1 MDHSTQEGISRA
13 YDQGGE
19 MSKVIENNIYGQN
32 KEVNLT
38 GELMEKVSDF
48 ILNAGRGNLAPLVGN
63 HISIFIDAFYQDLIE
78 ELKKKAA
85 DKKAHATLLNQ
96 IQDRIIEIQ
105 KQIDALQGKIDVLEE
120 EKSENTSQIDKNK
133 ERMEQLKSEGKD
145 DSPEY
150 LALVAANE
158 ALNARNKDIDKTI
171 DDYKDKQE
179 GLQNELDGLTEMKA
193 SGNTVAY
200 QENLDSKGSD
210 VFLSADDVNNAK
222 LIPDVSE
229 KFVGRRVQA
238 KAEHEIAAST
248 EVKKSVA
255 IGFLG
260 EDFLEPSS
268 PKSMIVAEFT
278 QSANGQIPPSSPTQ
292 TQEISN
298 PGSNG
303 PSNGMIG

>member
-1 MDHSTQEGISRA
+1 MGN
-13 YDQGGE
+13 
-19 MSKVIENNIYGQN
+19 ENNSYGQD
-32 KEVNLT
+32 KAVKLT
-38 GELMEKVSDF
+38 GELIEKVSDF

-96 IQDRIIEIQ
+96 IQADINDLQR
-105 KQIDALQGKIDVLEE
+105 QIDALQGKIDILEE

-200 QENLDSKGSD
+200 QDNLDSKGSD
-210 VFLSADDVNNAK
+210 VFLSADDKNNAE

-278 QSANGQIPPSSPTQ
+278 QSASGQIPPSSPTQ

>member
-1 MDHSTQEGISRA
+1 VGN
-13 YDQGGE
+13 
-19 MSKVIENNIYGQN
+19 ENNSYGQD
-32 KEVNLT
+32 KAVKLT
-38 GELMEKVSDF
+38 GELIEKVSDF

-78 ELKKKAA
+78 ALKKKAA
-85 DKKAHATLLNQ
+85 DKKAHTTLLNQ
-96 IQDRIIEIQ
+96 IQADINDLQR
-105 KQIDALQGKIDVLEE
+105 QIDALQGKIDILEE

-133 ERMEQLKSEGKD
+133 ERMEQLKSEGKE

-200 QENLDSKGSD
+200 QDNLDSKGSD
-210 VFLSADDVNNAK
+210 VFLSADDKNNAE

-278 QSANGQIPPSSPTQ
+278 QSASGQIPPSSPTQ